1 MFLVDVVILREVQAA
16 REVYHESAVLRVI
29 DVVIVDEEEALL
41 DQDTVHLDDAV
52 AVVYPE
58 DEV

>member
-1 MFLVDVVILREVQAA
+1 MNYFLIG
-16 REVYHESAVLRVI
+16 AVLRVI